1 VQSDKAGLAD
11 PSRPEPGTD
20 AAAGPQASPA
30 ASTGASKIVAG
41 IARGALLVGVFT
53 ALSRMLGLLRTVVFA
68 QSVGA
73 GCLGTAYV
81 TANQV
86 PNLIYELAIG
96 GALTSAM
103 VPVLARSA
111 ERASTDERQKAHV
124 EHVASAL
131 LSWSVVIL
139 LPLTAAIAV
148 AARPIAEFLIPDNP
162 NAACPRAQMVTTTS
176 DMLMVFAPQILLY
189 GFSVVLFGL
198 LQAYRRFAGY
208 SLAPVLGNVVTIVSL
223 LVFALLDKDTSV
235 ARAPLPAMLV
245 LTIGTTM
252 NIGTLVLVALPPAW
266 RLRLRLRPTLR
277 FPPGVLRQA
286 GGLALVG
293 VLEFIAG
300 DIYSVVT
307 IALANGHGDTGA
319 LVLFN
324 YESLVFL
331 SVAAVLPV
339 AIVTSAFPV
348 LSASDG
354 EQFDRTCAG
363 SARAVMLTSWLGT
376 AVLAAVAIPAARVLA
391 KQPDQ
396 VTQLAQTFL
405 VCAPG
410 VAGIALIT
418 NMSRVMFA
426 LGKLR
431 AAAVGLVA
439 GPLLQMALSIPLVEA
454 APPRLVVPALALA
467 GTAGQLVVA
476 VPMVTA
482 VRKLRGP
489 AAVAGIGQAALAGI
503 AAAAAASAAGLA
515 VTLAVPAGGG
525 KVFDAGSGVL
535 SAAVAIVVF
544 GAIAYAMDR
553 GDLRSGAARLRRG
566 VRQVAG
572 ARRQRSGRPGS
583 WLGL

>member
-1 VQSDKAGLAD
+1 
-11 PSRPEPGTD
+11 
-20 AAAGPQASPA
+20 
-30 ASTGASKIVAG
+30 VAG
-41 IARGALLVGVFT
+41 IARGALLLAVFT
-53 ALSRMLGLLRTVVFA
+53 ALSRILGLVRTVVFA

-111 ERASTDERQKAHV
+111 GRAATEPRQQAHV
-124 EHVASAL
+124 EQVSSAL
-131 LSWSVVIL
+131 LTWSVVIL
-139 LPLTAAIAV
+139 LPLTAIVAV
-148 AARPIAEFLIPDNP
+148 AARPIAGLLIPANP
-162 NAACPRAQMVTTTS
+162 NAACPRADMVATTS
-176 DMLMVFAPQILLY
+176 DMLMIFAPQIVLY

-198 LQAYRRFAGY
+198 LQAYRRFTGY
-208 SLAPVLGNVVTIVSL
+208 ALAPVLGNVVTIVSF
-223 LVFALLDKDTSV
+223 LVFAAMDHNSGV
-235 ARAPLPAMLV
+235 ARTPLPALLV
-245 LTIGTTM
+245 LSIGTTM
-252 NIGTLVLVALPPAW
+252 NIGTLVLVALPPTW
-266 RLRLRLRPTLR
+266 RLKLKIRPTLQ

-293 VLEFIAG
+293 LLEFVAG
-300 DIYSVVT
+300 DIYSIVT

-324 YESLVFL
+324 YETLVFT
-331 SVAAVLPV
+331 SVCSVLPV

-354 EQFDRTCAG
+354 DQFDKTSAG
-363 SARAVMLTSWLGT
+363 STRAVMLMSWLGT
-376 AVLAAVAIPAARVLA
+376 AVIVAVAIPAARVLA

-396 VTQLAQTFL
+396 VTQLAQTL
-405 VCAPG
+405 LICAPG
-410 VAGIALIT
+410 VAGFALIT

-426 LGKLR
+426 LGKLK
-431 AAAVGLVA
+431 AAAAGLVA
-439 GPLLQMALSIPLVEA
+439 GPLLQLALSIPLVDA

-467 GTAGQLVVA
+467 GTIGQLA
-476 VPMVTA
+476 IAIPMVI
-482 VRKLRGP
+482 VIKRLRGP
-489 AAVAGIGQAALAGI
+489 AAIAGVGQAALAGI

-515 VTLAVPAGGG
+515 VTLVVPAGGG

-544 GAIAYAMDR
+544 GAVAYALDR
-553 GDLRSGAARLRRG
+553 GDLRSAAGRLHRTVRAVRAARN
-566 VRQVAG
+566 
-572 ARRQRSGRPGS
+572 S
-583 WLGL
+583 